1 MFSFGL
7 SGLTIHESV
16 TSETLQTLTIK
27 EDKSFSLY
35 DHHWA

>member
-7 SGLTIHESV
+7 SGPTIHESV
-16 TSETLQTLTIK
+16 TGETLHTLTIK
-27 EDKSFSLY
+27 EDKSFSLC

>member
-7 SGLTIHESV
+7 SSLTIHKSV
-16 TSETLQTLTIK
+16 TGETLQTLTIK
-27 EDKSFSLY
+27 EDKSFSQD

>member
-16 TSETLQTLTIK
+16 TDETLQTLTIK
-27 EDKSFSLY
+27 EDKSFFQN
-35 DHHWA
+35 HWA